1 MTSEACFADKGYFRG
16 GILKSVD
23 DIFYNWLFTL
33 MTRMGDFDSVIV
45 TSPPGTLTLFFSAA
59 YDVAYG
65 SGYFCNQIS
74 PQELI

>member
-1 MTSEACFADKGYFRG
+1 
-16 GILKSVD
+16 
-23 DIFYNWLFTL
+23 
-33 MTRMGDFDSVIV
+33 MGDFDSVIV

-65 SGYFCNQIS
+65 LGYFCNQIS